1 MFINESKTVQ
11 MWKFDSSLE
20 VNPKKGREETRRE
33 KKGTQR
39 KREEK
44 MKQEEGRGEGKEASQ
59 TKDITVS
66 SSVEVEIGL
75 HMKII

>member
-1 MFINESKTVQ
+1 M
-11 MWKFDSSLE
+11 
-20 VNPKKGREETRRE
+20 RRE
-33 KKGTQR
+33 KKGTQ
-39 KREEK
+39 KRGEEK
-44 MKQEEGRGEGKEASQ
+44 MEQDEGRGDREEASR